1 LNEFNDWSL
10 GVNLSVPLGLRQS
23 RAQMRQTEL
32 ALARDQANLRQ
43 GRHAA
48 VHQLATTTRLID
60 QTYEQFQAYTEARK
74 AARVN
79 LQYQTALFENGRTI
93 YLNVL
98 QAITDWGNTIS
109 SEANSL
115 TLYNTQLATL
125 ERQTGT
131 ILETHGIYFYEEQ
144 FGSRS
149 PWGRLASDRCYP
161 LSLRPNYANRRY
173 PDSQRPSD
181 DSFELEKPQSPVDR
195 DPLPELDYRDQR
207 GEGPSEGTSPTSLPD
222 VDSGDSPLPGLP
234 ELRPNAG
241 DLPPLPPIPNP
252 QSRRGGLDD
261 NPFAGARQSQQAT
274 GPVIP
279 VGNNKL
285 QSPGGGRGNSVQPTA
300 HETLSRDAGARDTGA
315 SNAAARSSAQSSGSG
330 EVRGAAPIRAPLES
344 GTSRES
350 SRPRKSPGWKRLFG
364 G

>member
-1 LNEFNDWSL
+1 
-10 GVNLSVPLGLRQS
+10 
-23 RAQMRQTEL
+23 MRQTEL

-60 QTYEQFQAYTEARK
+60 QTYEQFLAYTEARK

-149 PWGRLASDRCYP
+149 PWGRLGSDRCYP

-173 PDSQRPSD
+173 PDSQRPAD
-181 DSFELEKPQSPVDR
+181 DSFELEKPRSPIDR
-195 DPLPELDYRDQR
+195 DPLPELPY
-207 GEGPSEGTSPTSLPD
+207 SEMDDEIQPGGTSPQGIPTPD
-222 VDSGDSPLPGLP
+222 SDENTLPGLP
-234 ELRPNAG
+234 ELRSDPG
-241 DLPPLPPIPNP
+241 DQPPLPPIPNP
-252 QSRRGGLDD
+252 QSRRGQLDD
-261 NPFAGARQSQQAT
+261 NPFAGARQSQQGA

-285 QSPGGGRGNSVQPTA
+285 QSPGG
-300 HETLSRDAGARDTGA
+300 SRDSQVQRTALETPAG
-315 SNAAARSSAQSSGSG
+315 SAPVPSDP
-330 EVRGAAPIRAPLES
+330 RGAAPIRTPLES
-344 GTSRES
+344 GANRES

>member
-1 LNEFNDWSL
+1 
-10 GVNLSVPLGLRQS
+10 
-23 RAQMRQTEL
+23 MRQTEL

-60 QTYEQFQAYTEARK
+60 QTYEQFLAYTEARK

-131 ILETHGIYFYEEQ
+131 ILETHGVYFYEEQ
-144 FGSRS
+144 FGSRG
-149 PWGRLASDRCYP
+149 PWGRLGSDRCYP
-161 LSLRPNYANRRY
+161 LSLRPNYENRRY
-173 PDSQRPSD
+173 PDAQRPAD
-181 DSFELEKPQSPVDR
+181 ESFELEKPRSPIDR
-195 DPLPELDYRDQR
+195 DPLPELPYRDIDAAT
-207 GEGPSEGTSPTSLPD
+207 PPDGTSPTGLPSLDNSDTPL
-222 VDSGDSPLPGLP
+222 PELPGLP
-234 ELRPNAG
+234 ELRRDSNG
-241 DLPPLPPIPNP
+241 QPPLPPIPDP
-252 QSRRGGLDD
+252 QSGRGRLDD
-261 NPFAGARQSQQAT
+261 NPFAGARQSQQSA

-285 QSPGGGRGNSVQPTA
+285 QGPAGARDSQVQRTA
-300 HETLSRDAGARDTGA
+300 HETPAKSTPVP
-315 SNAAARSSAQSSGSG
+315 SAPPSDP
-330 EVRGAAPIRAPLES
+330 RGAAPIRTPLES
-344 GTSRES
+344 GTTREAP
-350 SRPRKSPGWKRLFG
+350 RPRKSAGWKRLFG